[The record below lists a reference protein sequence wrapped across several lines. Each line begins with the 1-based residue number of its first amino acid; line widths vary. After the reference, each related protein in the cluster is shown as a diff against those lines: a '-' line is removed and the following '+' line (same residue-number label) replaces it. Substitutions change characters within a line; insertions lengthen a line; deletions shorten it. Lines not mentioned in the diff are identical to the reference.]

1 MCWVMFH
8 QAHMLVICSEEE
20 LFVADALSSAEGK
33 EEGRGG
39 LASPVPWNILR
50 TSPGVET
57 KLRTVSPRSA
67 SLPPCWCRD
76 AALFGGSLSASTI
89 VLQVVIILMW
99 VRLYNI
105 VPNRTCFSNLWA
117 SFYRKVEE
125 RFHMCDRVA
134 IYFFIAASYSPWWVM
149 CFSLFYKNKITQ
161 VLIQLGHRTALGLP
175 M

>member
-1 MCWVMFH
+1 MFH

-76 AALFGGSLSASTI
+76 ASLFGGSLSASTI
-89 VLQVVIILMW
+89 VLQDVHCVSVGKLALIVRTGVGLPGEINLIFAVKGIALELHTDSCCNPEAVILT
-99 VRLYNI
+99 L
-105 VPNRTCFSNLWA
+105 L
-117 SFYRKVEE
+117 
-125 RFHMCDRVA
+125 
-134 IYFFIAASYSPWWVM
+134 
-149 CFSLFYKNKITQ
+149 
-161 VLIQLGHRTALGLP
+161 RTADPIHEDYVAQWALF
-175 M
+175 MN

>member
-76 AALFGGSLSASTI
+76 ASLFGGSLSASTI
-89 VLQVVIILMW
+89 VLQVVFRCWTYECAPFCYYHL
-99 VRLYNI
+99 
-105 VPNRTCFSNLWA
+105 RTHGGGTSGMEN
-117 SFYRKVEE
+117 
-125 RFHMCDRVA
+125 
-134 IYFFIAASYSPWWVM
+134 P
-149 CFSLFYKNKITQ
+149 
-161 VLIQLGHRTALGLP
+161 
-175 M
+175 